1 MWVIFLLAMM
11 VFTIIALTMIWLGSL
26 VIRSIQRADRKFER
40 ENEEYEN
47 AKKKENE
54 R

>member
-1 MWVIFLLAMM
+1 MGNFFIGNDGIHYHCSHDDLV
-11 VFTIIALTMIWLGSL
+11 